1 VDTESLFSSSSMRR
15 ILFSGN
21 TKIQLKFRKSEVWFA
36 DRSNGDAMYHLILN
50 RKTSALFPGL
60 AIFIA
65 FFMLSPIALYSQ
77 SSSATGR
84 LEGTVTDSTG
94 ATVPGANITVRNQN
108 TGISATLQSGGE
120 GDFTFLYLDPGTYE
134 VSIQKT
140 GFNKFLLK
148 DVIIT
153 VGTRASIHPQL
164 AVGGFETTISVSGT
178 APLVDSAESSLGTVV
193 DQRSID
199 SLPLN
204 GRNFTDF
211 ALLTPGAT
219 TDGDFGMIS
228 FNGVAGNFNNY
239 TVDGGNN
246 NNAFFAQQIGRTI
259 PFQFSEDV
267 IREFQ
272 VTSTGFEAE
281 FGQSGGG
288 LVNTV
293 TKSGT
298 NNLHGDAYYYI
309 LDSATSANDE
319 INEQLGIAKPHN
331 RRQQFGGT
339 VEGPIIHDRL
349 FFVGN
354 YERQMRN
361 EPLTVNDSFA
371 LSGLPANFFAT
382 YPALAAQVQ
391 AAAGSFPRSFDQDVA
406 FGKLNGVIND
416 KNTFNVTYNY
426 QHFRSPHGYFN
437 TPTSTGDGLS
447 LTDGATSH
455 FFQASLQTAFNGT
468 TINELRF
475 HYGSDYHFDLPATP
489 PTFPAVVINNPDSG
503 FVFGGNRF
511 QLANNDKRYEFTD
524 NITKIVGKHN
534 LKAGVDINVS
544 HNSDFFTYGPKGEYQ
559 FGSLQDV
566 ATGNYQLYLQSF
578 GQSTIVQTS
587 PTYSFFAQDQFRATP
602 RLTLNYGVRYDLQVL
617 AQPKQCNPAF
627 ELTCHIPYSKNNVSP
642 RVGFAYS
649 LDPKGNTV
657 VRGSFGLFYI
667 QEDLLDV
674 SQAFASNGVT
684 RPFLVV
690 VGPGFGQ
697 NPTLTYPTSL
707 TSFPGGGAQSLV
719 VFSPNFRSP
728 YVEQANVGVE
738 HQFGSQTALGVSY
751 VYSHGLRLLG
761 NSNGVTRQANGNFG
775 FDLNL
780 VPPDLQPVFSPGSF
794 ATATVTLPNGKT
806 YTTPD
811 YSPTDGY
818 LNPNF
823 GPINAVDNSGLSIY
837 NALLVSL
844 RHHSRQFQTS
854 VAYTLS
860 STTDQG
866 TGYFNQFDQRAQRGP
881 SQLDQPQRLAATG
894 VWTPQTHG
902 LKNFEF
908 SSILTLA
915 SGRPYTAVFDNP
927 EVNFSIVPGE
937 KFNSF
942 RGPTFQ
948 DFDLSVARMFH
959 LGERY
964 RLGFR
969 AEAFDLFNHPNYQQ
983 TVVDNVQ
990 YNVSSGT
997 ANGTDQL
1004 WTAAPNSNFGKPGAI
1019 VPKFGSRSFQ
1029 FSTRFEF

>member
-1 VDTESLFSSSSMRR
+1 MRQLIPR
-15 ILFSGN
+15 FPVVVLLLTAIL
-21 TKIQLKFRKSEVWFA
+21 
-36 DRSNGDAMYHLILN
+36 
-50 RKTSALFPGL
+50 
-60 AIFIA
+60 
-65 FFMLSPIALYSQ
+65 MLSPTAVQSQ
-77 SSSATGR
+77 SASATGR
-84 LEGTVTDSTG
+84 LEGIVNDSTG
-94 ATVPGANITVRNQN
+94 AAVPGADITVRNQN
-108 TGISATLQSGGE
+108 TGISTTLQSGAE

-134 VSIQKT
+134 VTIQKA
-140 GFNKFLLK
+140 GFNKLVLK
-148 DVIIT
+148 DITVT
-153 VGTRASIHPQL
+153 VGTRAIIHPQL
-164 AVGGFETTISVSGT
+164 AVGRIETTISVT
-178 APLVDSAESSLGTVV
+178 ASTPLVDTAESSLGTVV
-193 DQRSID
+193 DQQSIE

-267 IREFQ
+267 IREFE

-281 FGQSGGG
+281 FGQAGGG

-298 NNLHGDAYYYI
+298 NQVHGDTYYYI
-309 LDSATSANDE
+309 LDSSTSANDK
-319 INEQLGIAKPHN
+319 INEQQGIAKPHN

-339 VEGPIIHDRL
+339 VGGPLIHDRL
-349 FFVGN
+349 FYLGN
-354 YERQMRN
+354 YEGQVRN
-361 EPLTVNDSFA
+361 EPLTVNDGPA
-371 LSGLPANFFAT
+371 VNGLPSDFFANN
-382 YPALAAQVQ
+382 PGLAAQVQ
-391 AAAGSFPRSFDQDVA
+391 VAAGSFPRSFNQNVG
-406 FGKLNGVIND
+406 FGKINGLIND
-416 KNTFNVTYNY
+416 KNTFSVTYNY

-455 FFQASLQTAFNGT
+455 FFQASLQTSFNAT
-468 TINELRF
+468 TINEFRF
-475 HYGSDYHFDLPATP
+475 HLGSDYHFDLPASP
-489 PTFPAVVINNPDSG
+489 PTSPAVTIQNPDTG

-511 QLANNDKRYEFTD
+511 QLANTDRRYEFTD
-524 NITKIVGKHN
+524 TLTKVLGNHN
-534 LKAGVDINVS
+534 LKAGVDINIS
-544 HNSDFFTYGPKGEYQ
+544 HNADSFTYGPKGEYR
-559 FGSLQDV
+559 FADLTDV
-566 ATGNYQLYLQSF
+566 PSGTFELYLQSF

-602 RLTLNYGVRYDLQVL
+602 RLTLNYGLRYDLQVL
-617 AQPKQCNPAF
+617 PQPKQCNPAF
-627 ELTCHIPYSKNNVSP
+627 AATCHIPYSKNNVSP
-642 RVGFAYS
+642 RVGFAYA
-649 LDPKGNTV
+649 LDRKGNTV

-690 VGPGFGQ
+690 VGPKFGNS
-697 NPTLTYPTSL
+697 NPLVTYPNSL
-707 TSFPGGGAQSLV
+707 TSFPTGAGGTPSIV

-728 YVEQANVGVE
+728 YVEQANAAVE
-738 HQFGSQTALGVSY
+738 HQFGAQTALSVGY

-780 VPPDLQPVFSPGSF
+780 VPPDQQVAFGGS
-794 ATATVTLPNGKT
+794 ANTATVTLPNGKT

-811 YSPTDGY
+811 YGAIDGFI
-818 LNPNF
+818 NPNF
-823 GPINAVDNSGLSIY
+823 GTINAIDNSGLSIY
-837 NALLVSL
+837 NGLLVSL
-844 RHHSRQFQTS
+844 RHHSRQFLTS

-860 STTDQG
+860 RTIDQG
-866 TGYFNQFDQRAQRGP
+866 AGYFNQFDQRSQRGP
-881 SQLDQPQRLAATG
+881 SQLDQTHRFVATG
-894 VWTPQTHG
+894 VWSPQFRA

-908 SSILTLA
+908 SGILTLA
-915 SGRPYTAVFDNP
+915 GGRPYTAVFDNP

-942 RGPTFQ
+942 RGPTFKDV
-948 DFDLSVARMFH
+948 DFSVSRVFH
-959 LGERY
+959 FGERY
-964 RLGFR
+964 QLGFR
-969 AEAFDLFNHPNYQQ
+969 VEAFDLFNHPNYQQ
-983 TVVDNVQ
+983 NVVDNVQ
-990 YNVSSGT
+990 YSAVGPNPNPNNS
-997 ANGTDQL
+997 TDQL
-1004 WTAAPNSNFGKPGAI
+1004 WTATPNPDFGVPGAM

-1029 FSTRFEF
+1029 FSTRFTF

>member
-1 VDTESLFSSSSMRR
+1 MRQFTPR
-15 ILFSGN
+15 RCPSIYLS
-21 TKIQLKFRKSEVWFA
+21 
-36 DRSNGDAMYHLILN
+36 
-50 RKTSALFPGL
+50 GL
-60 AIFIA
+60 ALLLATILMVA
-65 FFMLSPIALYSQ
+65 PTAVHSQ
-77 SSSATGR
+77 SASATGR

-94 ATVPGANITVRNQN
+94 AAVSGAAVAVRNQN
-108 TGISATLQSGGE
+108 TGVSATLQSGAE

-134 VSIQKT
+134 VSIQKA
-140 GFNKFLLK
+140 GFNKLVLK
-148 DVIIT
+148 DITIT
-153 VGTRASIHPQL
+153 VGTRAIIHPQL
-164 AVGGFETTISVSGT
+164 GVGKVETTVSVSAT
-178 APLVDSAESSLGTVV
+178 TPLLDAAASSLGTVV
-193 DQRSID
+193 DRQSID

-281 FGQSGGG
+281 FGQAGGG

-298 NNLHGDAYYYI
+298 NQVHGDAYYYI
-309 LDSATSANDE
+309 LDSSTSANDE
-319 INEQLGIAKPHN
+319 INERQGIAKPHN

-339 VEGPIIHDRL
+339 VGGPLIHDRL
-349 FFVGN
+349 FYVGN
-354 YERQMRN
+354 YEGQVRN
-361 EPLTVNDSFA
+361 EPLTVNDGPA
-371 LSGLPANFFAT
+371 VNGLPPDFFANN
-382 YPALAAQVQ
+382 PGLAAQVQ
-391 AAAGSFPRSFDQDVA
+391 AAAGSFPRSFNQNVA
-406 FGKLNGVIND
+406 FGKINGVIDD
-416 KNTFNVTYNY
+416 KNTFSITYNY
-426 QHFRSPHGYFN
+426 QRFRSPHGYFN

-455 FFQASLQTAFNGT
+455 FFQASLQTSFNAT
-468 TINELRF
+468 TINEIRF
-475 HYGSDYHFDLPATP
+475 HFGSDYHFDLPASVP
-489 PTFPAVVINNPDSG
+489 ASPAVTIQNPDTG

-511 QLANNDKRYEFTD
+511 QLANTDRRYEFTD
-524 NITKIVGKHN
+524 TFTKVLGNHT
-534 LKAGVDINVS
+534 LKAGVDINLS
-544 HNSDFFTYGPKGEYQ
+544 HNADSFTYGPKGEYR
-559 FGSLQDV
+559 FADLTDV
-566 ATGNYQLYLQSF
+566 PSGTFELYLQSF
-578 GQSTIVQTS
+578 GQSNIVQTA

-602 RLTLNYGVRYDLQVL
+602 RLTLNYGLRYDLQVL
-617 AQPKQCNPAF
+617 PQPKQCNPAF
-627 ELTCHIPYSKNNVSP
+627 TLTCHIPYSKNNVSP
-642 RVGFAYS
+642 RVGFAYA
-649 LDPKGNTV
+649 LDRKADTV

-674 SQAFASNGVT
+674 SEAFASNGVT

-690 VGPGFGQ
+690 VGPKFGNA
-697 NPTLTYPTSL
+697 NPLVTYPNSL
-707 TSFPGGGAQSLV
+707 TSFPSGAGGTPSIV

-728 YVEQANVGVE
+728 YVEQANAAVE
-738 HQFGSQTALGVSY
+738 HQFGSQTALSVGY

-780 VPPDLQPVFSPGSF
+780 VPPDQQPIFSPGSF
-794 ATATVTLPNGKT
+794 ATATVTLPTGKT

-811 YSPTDGY
+811 YGAIDGFVD
-818 LNPNF
+818 PNF
-823 GPINAVDNSGLSIY
+823 GTINAIDNSGLSIY
-837 NALLVSL
+837 KGLLVSL
-844 RHHSRQFQTS
+844 RHHSRQFLTS

-860 STTDQG
+860 RTIDQG
-866 TGYFNQFDQRAQRGP
+866 SGYFNQFDQGSQRGS
-881 SQLDQPQRLAATG
+881 SQLDQTHRFVATG
-894 VWTPQTHG
+894 VWSPQLRA
-902 LKNFEF
+902 LKSFEF
-908 SSILTLA
+908 SGILTLA

-942 RGPTFQ
+942 RGPTFK
-948 DFDLSVARMFH
+948 DFDLSVSRAFH

-964 RLGFR
+964 QLGFR
-969 AEAFDLFNHPNYQQ
+969 AEAFNLFNHPNYQQ
-983 TVVDNVQ
+983 NVVDNVQ
-990 YNVSSGT
+990 YT
-997 ANGTDQL
+997 ANLVGPNPANSTDQL
-1004 WTAAPNSNFGKPGAI
+1004 WTADRNPDFGVPGAI

-1029 FSTRFEF
+1029 FSTRFMF